1 MGIKFNDTAESL
13 AERTETT
20 NKAGGE
26 AYDPDS
32 PELAL
37 TKVVINNLLE
47 DSYYESAEDSLDTVV
62 ERFEAVANSNPEFVL
77 KLAKYARQEENLRQI
92 PQALLVLAANDERTK
107 PYVRDYSQSI
117 MHRADEPLKVLNFH
131 IQYTGS
137 KSIPNC
143 LQKGIED
150 ALHQWN
156 MHQYSKWDV

>member
-1 MGIKFNDTAESL
+1 MKFNQTKESI
-13 AERTETT
+13 AERTRTE
-20 NKAGGE
+20 NHEGGE
-26 AYDPDS
+26 AFSPDS

-47 DSYYESAEDSLDTVV
+47 PTYYESDDEQFASVV
-62 ERFEAVANSNPEFVL
+62 EAFDAVADTNPEFVL

-92 PQALLVLAANDERTK
+92 PQALLVLAANDERTQE
-107 PYVRDYSQSI
+107 YVRDYSQSI

-150 ALHQWN
+150 ALHN
-156 MHQYSKWDV
+156 YSEWEVAKWDV